1 MHLFD
6 EEAHMR
12 NKPGDSRIT
21 RSVKRFGCGE
31 NKSEGLETIGSGQ
44 RIKGASKN
52 VSAEIFPFQDLT
64 PDMFA
69 YRLSRRAAAILNEG
83 VTYDMTRR
91 LDKEAIKVRILSLL
105 KDRPLRNAEIRAF
118 TDLERQQVTVVLKE
132 LEAEGQVRL
141 KGKGAGARWHLTSSI
156 A

>member
-1 MHLFD
+1 
-6 EEAHMR
+6 
-12 NKPGDSRIT
+12 
-21 RSVKRFGCGE
+21 V
-31 NKSEGLETIGSGQ
+31 LEHSGTD
-44 RIKGASKN
+44 RG
-52 VSAEIFPFQDLT
+52 T
-64 PDMFA
+64 T

-83 VTYDMTRR
+83 VTYDMTQR

-118 TDLERQQVTVVLKE
+118 TDLERQQVTAVLKE

-141 KGKGAGARWHLTSSI
+141 KVKGAGARWHLTSSI